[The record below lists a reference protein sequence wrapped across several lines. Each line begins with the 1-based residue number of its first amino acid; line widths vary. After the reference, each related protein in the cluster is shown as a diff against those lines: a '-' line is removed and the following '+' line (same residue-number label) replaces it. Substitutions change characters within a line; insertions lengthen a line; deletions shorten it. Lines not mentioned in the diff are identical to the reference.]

1 LTWDTSEQ
9 TTPTVGRCLVLH
21 PALKG
26 NPHRRDED
34 ARLEE
39 AVRLA
44 EAIDLDI
51 VHAEITPVSRP
62 RPSTLLGQG
71 AIEQL
76 QGIVA
81 ARDVEVTVID
91 FALTPVQQRNLERA
105 WKCKVLDRTALIL
118 EIFGARARTKEG
130 TLQVELA
137 ALSYQRSRLV
147 RSWTHLERQRGGVGF
162 MGGPGE
168 TQIEA
173 DRRMISKRITRLKK
187 ELVQVHRTRAL
198 HRQARQKVPYP
209 VIALVGYTNAGKST
223 LFNALTNASVLQKD
237 QLFATLDPT
246 MRELTLPCGRQT
258 ILSDT
263 VGFVSDLPHE
273 LVEAFQATLEEVTEA
288 QILLHVRDI
297 AHEDTEAQ
305 KEDVM
310 TVLAGLGLSGD
321 DSPPMIEVRNKAD
334 LLDFE
339 ELAFQKTQADRS
351 NQAIVLTSARDRAG
365 FDALLKALSDRL
377 GAERRQLSL
386 KIPWS
391 DGKSLAWLYDRGDVR
406 ERKDREECVELTVL
420 LDPEDADRIEK
431 RLAN

>member
-1 LTWDTSEQ
+1 MTWDTSEQ

-21 PALKG
+21 PVLKG

-365 FDALLKALSDRL
+365 FDALLKTLSDRL

-391 DGKSLAWLYDRGDVR
+391 DGKSLAWLYERGDVR
-406 ERKDREECVELTVL
+406 ERKDREEYVELTVL